1 LVTIKIL
8 ELIFYVCY
16 QPFARIPKIVG
27 VQALQNKDVLLLQ
40 IYHVFDGSVVRH
52 QARVTEIAGS

>member
-1 LVTIKIL
+1 ML
-8 ELIFYVCY
+8 EPIFYVCY

-27 VQALQNKDVLLLQ
+27 VQALPNKDVLLLQ